1 MDATHAHAVAEP
13 RQRVWNWTF
22 WAVILAFEVLG
33 VLLTRQT

>member
-1 MDATHAHAVAEP
+1 MDATHAYAGAEP

-22 WAVILAFEVLG
+22 WAVILAFEVVG